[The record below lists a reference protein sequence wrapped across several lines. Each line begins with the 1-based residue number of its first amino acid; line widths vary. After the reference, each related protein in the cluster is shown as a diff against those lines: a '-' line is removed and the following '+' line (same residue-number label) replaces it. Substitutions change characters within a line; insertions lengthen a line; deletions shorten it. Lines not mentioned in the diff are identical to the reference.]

1 MTFSSSHLMDSFP
14 GIVVDLDP
22 EQRNLF
28 EQPVELNDFRLF
40 ENLDR
45 IDESKDVKEPG
56 RGDYEKQDSESL
68 QN

>member
-1 MTFSSSHLMDSFP
+1 MDSFP